1 MADILITSLAEGI
14 FLGFSI
20 LGFIAIGWLVWYIIR
35 RIK

>member
-1 MADILITSLAEGI
+1 MTDILMTSLAEGI

-20 LGFIAIGWLVWYIIR
+20 LGFIGIGWSVWYIIR